1 MDSYALF
8 SVFRIVLVSIVHGIS
23 LSILVRGGKRRRAA
37 TAIVMAFLVVF
48 MAAAGAIIVFIAPSV
63 IMHVSWTA
71 YMMLLA
77 MGTVFCCLSTGSA
90 LTERLFVY
98 IMYVAAFMLSVGYAG
113 FIAGFFSS
121 EYSELI
127 TLVIRTFFSVILIV
141 LLKIFLRDSLYKLV
155 DGLSVHGLEITM
167 FSWLIGLC
175 VLSYALFSYFFVDDM
190 IMNTIVLVMLT
201 LMIVAVFAITHRIV
215 QLTSCELEMERTKG
229 RQRLLESELEAERM
243 FVERAKAIRH
253 DQRHHDRTVLEYL
266 DEGNIEEARRYLGA
280 HDESVESEGL
290 ASWCR
295 NPLVDAQLR
304 IAWRFCASHQI
315 AFRADIQLPED
326 IGLDDIDFV
335 SIMGNLLENAMQAAC
350 KTENPSVS
358 VFSRMENGKLLLEIR
373 NSFCGD
379 IQIKEGTGL
388 ESVRHILSRNGGM
401 LEQEGSDGF
410 LVSRAIIP
418 IAAGFSSMSQ

>member
-121 EYSELI
+121 GYSELI
-127 TLVIRTFFSVILIV
+127 TLVIRTFFSVILII
-141 LLKIFLRDSLYKLV
+141 LLKLFLRDSLYKLV

-167 FSWLIGLC
+167 FSWLAGLC
-175 VLSYALFSYFFVDDM
+175 VLQYSIFSFFFVS
-190 IMNTIVLVMLT
+190 NQAVKLAVLLMT
-201 LMIVAVFAITHRIV
+201 LMIISVFAIAHRIV
-215 QLTSCELEMERTKG
+215 KLTEREVEMEKVLG
-229 RQRLLESELEAERM
+229 RQRLLESELEAEKA

-266 DEGNIEEARRYLGA
+266 NEGKIDEARRYLGA
-280 HDESVESEGL
+280 HDESVMAERL
-290 ASWCR
+290 VSWCS
-295 NPLVDAQLR
+295 NPLVDSQLR
-304 IAWRFCASHQI
+304 IAWRAAAAHGI
-315 AFRADIQLPED
+315 AFNADIQL
-326 IGLDDIDFV
+326 GKSLGVDDICFV
-335 SIMGNLLENAMQAAC
+335 SVMGNLLENAIQAA
-350 KTENPSVS
+350 TGAESPSVS
-358 VFSRMENGKLLLEIR
+358 VSSRVSSGKLLLEIR
-373 NSFCGD
+373 NTFSGSAPSED
-379 IQIKEGTGL
+379 GTGL
-388 ESVRHILSRNGGM
+388 ASVKHILSQYSGM
-401 LEQEGSDGF
+401 LVQECQDGVF
-410 LVSRAIIP
+410 ISRVIMP
-418 IAAGFSSMSQ
+418 LQGW

>member
-127 TLVIRTFFSVILIV
+127 TLVIRTFFSVILII

-167 FSWLIGLC
+167 FSWLAGLC
-175 VLSYALFSYFFVDDM
+175 VLQYSIFSFFFVS
-190 IMNTIVLVMLT
+190 NQAVKLAVLLLMT
-201 LMIVAVFAITHRIV
+201 LMIISVFAIAHRIV
-215 QLTSCELEMERTKG
+215 KLTEREVEMEKVLG
-229 RQRLLESELEAERM
+229 RQRLLESELEAEKA

-266 DEGNIEEARRYLGA
+266 NEGKIDEARRYLGA
-280 HDESVESEGL
+280 HDESVMAERL
-290 ASWCR
+290 VSWCS
-295 NPLVDAQLR
+295 NPLVDSQLR
-304 IAWRFCASHQI
+304 IAWRAAAAHGI
-315 AFRADIQLPED
+315 AFNADIQL
-326 IGLDDIDFV
+326 GKSLGVDDICFV
-335 SIMGNLLENAMQAAC
+335 SVMGNLLENAIQAA
-350 KTENPSVS
+350 TGAESPSVS
-358 VFSRMENGKLLLEIR
+358 VSSRVSSGKLLLEIR
-373 NSFCGD
+373 NTFSGGTPSED
-379 IQIKEGTGL
+379 GTGL
-388 ESVRHILSRNGGM
+388 ASVKHILLQYSGM
-401 LEQEGSDGF
+401 LVQECQDGVF
-410 LVSRAIIP
+410 ISRVIMP
-418 IAAGFSSMSQ
+418 LQGW